1 MYAELEARAG
11 AQQMEGVVLRYG
23 FFSGPNTWYHPA
35 ADGELGTN
43 LRSAVSTAE
52 FGVIRMGPE
61 APMWG
66 AERGCMEGQCQGR
79 NEIQ

>member
-1 MYAELEARAG
+1 VSRVSDATLDASPTVAASAQMYAALEARALG

-43 LRSAVSTAE
+43 LRSAVST
-52 FGVIRMGPE
+52 R
-61 APMWG
+61 
-66 AERGCMEGQCQGR
+66 
-79 NEIQ
+79 